1 MEASAEIRTPRR
13 DERTDATTLSALLNT
28 LSSFALW
35 MTIATLA
42 LALVTGTETPY
53 IEDFLNGGES
63 EGILPIVFLLVSSLT
78 WGFYVGY
85 LTVEPVMLPAWGR
98 PSRIMV
104 VVRTFLFRNLWALV
118 RRIGKLFSAFLLGA
132 IHPYPD
138 PDEASG
144 LRSVA
149 PPDES
154 SRFIHRWLAGTS
166 PPLVYH

>member
-1 MEASAEIRTPRR
+1 
-13 DERTDATTLSALLNT
+13 
-28 LSSFALW
+28 

-118 RRIGKLFSAFLLGA
+118 RRIGKLFNAFLLGA

-149 PPDES
+149 PPDEYSGSFIAGWPEPAPLS
-154 SRFIHRWLAGTS
+154 STTKPPSSERRTGTRAAGQS
-166 PPLVYH
+166 